1 MGQFRTGSGFGF
13 LLYAANELMG
23 VVMRKLGCILLVDDN
38 INDNFYHIATI
49 RDARAAH
56 QIKTATDGEKAL
68 AYLEKGHELP
78 DVYPFPDLIFLDIKM
93 PGVDGFEFLERL
105 REKTITDHIK
115 PVIIIMTNSLNA
127 NDEKIANEKYVGDI
141 TAFVNKPLT
150 VKLLESIIEKF
161 F

>member
-1 MGQFRTGSGFGF
+1 
-13 LLYAANELMG
+13 
-23 VVMRKLGCILLVDDN
+23 MRKLDCILLVDDN
-38 INDNFYHIATI
+38 VNDNFYHIATI
-49 RDARAAH
+49 RDAQAAH

-68 AYLEKGHELP
+68 AYMEKGHETP

-105 REKTITDHIK
+105 NEKVVTDSVK

-127 NDEKIANEKYVGDI
+127 NDEKMANAKYIGQIA
-141 TAFVNKPLT
+141 AFINKPLT
-150 VKLLESIIEKF
+150 VKLLESIVEKF